1 MFTNKNIKNEMN
13 SRKYDGELKIK
24 MIIYFL
30 KNTIGNTRIIVIKIS
45 ILIEF
50 IKYFLETIFLSQE
63 NFAKLSPRFKEIIG
77 TNNAINLLIIK

>member
-30 KNTIGNTRIIVIKIS
+30 KNTIGNTSIIVIKIS

>member
-30 KNTIGNTRIIVIKIS
+30 KNTIGNTSIIVIKIS

-50 IKYFLETIFLSQE
+50 IKYFLETIFLSWE

>member
-1 MFTNKNIKNEMN
+1 MFTNKNDKNEIN
-13 SRKYDGELKIK
+13 SKKYDGELKIK

-30 KNTIGNTRIIVIKIS
+30 QNTIGNTSIIVTKIS

-50 IKYFLETIFLSQE
+50 IKYFFKTIFLSQE
-63 NFAKLSPRFKEIIG
+63 NFARLNPRFKEMIG

>member
-30 KNTIGNTRIIVIKIS
+30 KNTIGNTSIIVIKIS

-50 IKYFLETIFLSQE
+50 IKYFLETIFLS
-63 NFAKLSPRFKEIIG
+63 
-77 TNNAINLLIIK
+77 

>member
-50 IKYFLETIFLSQE
+50 IKYFLETIFLS
-63 NFAKLSPRFKEIIG
+63 
-77 TNNAINLLIIK
+77 

>member
-30 KNTIGNTRIIVIKIS
+30 KNTIGNTSIIVIKIS

-50 IKYFLETIFLSQE
+50 NKYFLETIFLS
-63 NFAKLSPRFKEIIG
+63 
-77 TNNAINLLIIK
+77 

>member
-13 SRKYDGELKIK
+13 SRRYDGELKIK

-30 KNTIGNTRIIVIKIS
+30 KNTIGNTSIIVIKIS

-50 IKYFLETIFLSQE
+50 IKYFLETIFLS
-63 NFAKLSPRFKEIIG
+63 
-77 TNNAINLLIIK
+77 